1 MITLTDAALS
11 RLRDRLVAKGERQS
25 IVMPLASANSKNSA
39 GVNEAIHIVAEY
51 GAMCEAMY
59 LVMVADRKV
68 ANSERAV
75 LRGALRILSR
85 DVVRSS
91 HIESMI
97 DIAAQKLAKEGIERR
112 LERVIEKL
120 RDDPAKAEV
129 TYILAAAIA
138 AADNKVTNE
147 EQAML
152 ARLGEALGIDEAR
165 ANELV
170 AEMGEDTKV

>member
-1 MITLTDAALS
+1 MITLTDVALT

-25 IVMPLASANSKNSA
+25 VVMPMGMTSV
-39 GVNEAIHIVAEY
+39 GVQEAMHIAEEY
-51 GAMCEAMY
+51 GPMCEAMY
-59 LVMVADRKV
+59 LVMVADHKV

-85 DVVRSS
+85 DLVRSS

-97 DIAAQKLAKEGIERR
+97 DMAAQKLAREGIEAR

-120 RDDPAKAEV
+120 KHDPGKAEV

-152 ARLGEALGIDEAR
+152 ARLAEALGIDERR

>member
-1 MITLTDAALS
+1 MITLTDSALS

-25 IVMPLASANSKNSA
+25 IVLPIGKNSA
-39 GVNEAIHIVAEY
+39 TLGEAMHVVEEY
-51 GAMCEAMY
+51 SAMCEAMY
-59 LVMVADRKV
+59 LVMVADKKV

-91 HIESMI
+91 HIESMV
-97 DIAAQKLAKEGIERR
+97 DIAAQKLAKDGIERR

-120 RDDPAKAEV
+120 KADPGKAEV

-138 AADNKVTNE
+138 AADNKVTSE

-152 ARLGEALGIDEAR
+152 ARLGEGLGIDEGR

>member
-25 IVMPLASANSKNSA
+25 MVFPVAAGHKNSA
-39 GVNEAIHIVAEY
+39 SVGEAMHVVEEY
-51 GAMCEAMY
+51 GAICEAMY
-59 LVMVADRKV
+59 LVMVADKKV

-91 HIESMI
+91 HIESMV
-97 DIAAQKLAKEGIERR
+97 DIAAQKLAKDGIERR

-120 RDDPAKAEV
+120 RADPGKAEV

-152 ARLGEALGIDEAR
+152 ARLGDALGIDERR
-165 ANELV
+165 ANELL
-170 AEMGEDTKV
+170 AELGEDTKV

>member
-25 IVMPLASANSKNSA
+25 VVFPMTAGSKNSA
-39 GVNEAIHIVAEY
+39 SVGEAMHVVEEY

-59 LVMVADRKV
+59 LVMVADKKV

-91 HIESMI
+91 HIESMV

-120 RDDPAKAEV
+120 KADPGKAEV

-152 ARLGEALGIDEAR
+152 ARLGEALGIDERR